1 MPRHKLSVHTRTFNQ
16 HGKLSGA
23 EFHAARKKLMTQLD
37 NSLGPLVRKGVG
49 IPDHPKLKNALG
61 ISIRNLVHHWSKA
74 GTAGGVPGYATHIEG
89 VSKASKVIKA
99 GGWIGV
105 GLGAGASGL
114 RVKETCRTGTE
125 EDCRK
130 VKFTEAGK
138 FGGALAGGAAGGM
151 AGVAIGGG
159 VCAAIGVGTVGVGGV
174 ICGLVFVGLGSGVGG
189 NYLGTS
195 GESLG
200 EVLYEGLSSAK

>member
-1 MPRHKLSVHTRTFNQ
+1 
-16 HGKLSGA
+16 
-23 EFHAARKKLMTQLD
+23 
-37 NSLGPLVRKGVG
+37 
-49 IPDHPKLKNALG
+49 
-61 ISIRNLVHHWSKA
+61 
-74 GTAGGVPGYATHIEG
+74 
-89 VSKASKVIKA
+89 
-99 GGWIGV
+99 
-105 GLGAGASGL
+105 
-114 RVKETCRTGTE
+114 
-125 EDCRK
+125 
-130 VKFTEAGK
+130 
-138 FGGALAGGAAGGM
+138 M